1 MLAAVASGEFSK
13 IATRAE
19 APCEKKVM
27 HKLVISVLG
36 PDRPGIIAAVSRTL
50 LEADGNIENVA
61 QTILQS
67 EFSGTF
73 IVSVPGDVTA
83 TSLQQQLAMVMAPL
97 NMKVYVKHF
106 ERIAANPRLIE
117 AEPFVITTRG
127 PDAKGLVAAM
137 AEIIAAHGANV
148 TNLQAVFKGGSDPD
162 RNIMIYEVDVP
173 KDVDQGAFYK
183 QLRERAA
190 QLNLKI
196 SIQHR
201 NIFRAINRV

>member
-1 MLAAVASGEFSK
+1 
-13 IATRAE
+13 
-19 APCEKKVM
+19 M

-73 IVSVPGDVTA
+73 IVSVPGEMTA
-83 TSLQQQLAMVMAPL
+83 TSLQRQLAMVIAPL

-106 ERIAANPRLIE
+106 EPIAANPRLIE

-127 PDAKGLVAAM
+127 PDAKGLVAAI

-148 TNLQAVFKGGSDPD
+148 SNLQAVFKGGSDPD

-173 KDVDQGAFYK
+173 KDVDQGAFYTE
-183 QLRERAA
+183 LRERAT